1 MLKPKTLKLYGLRNI
16 DELPQLKNL
25 SEKTRFALKVVS
37 NILPFRTNNYVVEEL
52 IDWDN
57 IPNDPIYQL
66 TFMQKDMIDEES
78 FSLMA
83 DALKRNNQSEIQTVA
98 KQLRNKLNPHPS
110 GQLTANIPL
119 LEGNPVSG
127 VQHKYKETVLVFPS
141 SGQTCHAYCTFCFR
155 WAQFVGDD
163 SLKFAT
169 DESLRFQEYL
179 KKHKEVTDILF
190 TGGDPM
196 IMSAAKLE
204 AYILPLLQPEFRHIK
219 NIRIG
224 TKSISYWPYKY
235 LTDKDSDRTLSIF
248 EKVINA
254 GKHLTIISHLNHY
267 AELSTTAAV
276 LAVQKIRNTGAVI
289 RAQSPIL
296 RHINDI
302 PDVWSTLWQMQ
313 VKNGIIPYYMFV
325 ERETGAK
332 KYFEMPIFRA
342 YNIFTEAFKK
352 VSGLSKTVRGPVM
365 SANPGKVLIDGI
377 SEINN
382 EKVFVLK
389 FIQARNPDW
398 INKPFYA
405 KFDPK
410 ATWLLQLEPAF
421 GKSKFFYEDELEEI
435 LEERKIDLLAG

>member
-37 NILPFRTNNYVVEEL
+37 HILPFRTNNYVVEEL

-57 IPNDPIYQL
+57 IPDDPIYQL
-66 TFMQKDMIDEES
+66 TFMQKDMIDKES

-119 LEGNPVSG
+119 LEGKPVPG
-127 VQHKYKETVLVFPS
+127 VQHKYKETVLVFPT

-155 WAQFVGDD
+155 WAQFIGDD

-224 TKSISYWPYKY
+224 TKSIAYWPYKY

-254 GKHLTIISHLNHY
+254 GKHLTIISHFNHY

-276 LAVQKIRNTGAVI
+276 LAVQKIRSTGAVI
-289 RAQSPIL
+289 RAQSPVL
-296 RHINDI
+296 RHINDN
-302 PDVWSTLWQMQ
+302 PDVWSTLWQLQ
-313 VKNGIIPYYMFV
+313 VKNGVIPYYMFV

-342 YNIFTEAFKK
+342 YNIFTEAYKK

-421 GKSKFFYEDELEEI
+421 NKSKFFYEDELEEI

>member
-37 NILPFRTNNYVVEEL
+37 HILPFRTNNYVVEEL

-57 IPNDPIYQL
+57 IPDDPIYQL

-119 LEGNPVSG
+119 LEGKPVPG
-127 VQHKYKETVLVFPS
+127 VQHKYKETVLVFPT

-155 WAQFVGDD
+155 WAQFIGDD

-224 TKSISYWPYKY
+224 TKSIAYWPYKY

-254 GKHLTIISHLNHY
+254 GKHLTIISHFNHY

-276 LAVQKIRNTGAVI
+276 LAVQKIRSTGAVI
-289 RAQSPIL
+289 RAQSPVL
-296 RHINDI
+296 RHINDN
-302 PDVWSTLWQMQ
+302 PDVWSTLWQLQ
-313 VKNGIIPYYMFV
+313 VKNGVIPYYMFV

-342 YNIFTEAFKK
+342 YNIFTEAYKK

-421 GKSKFFYEDELEEI
+421 NKSKFFYEDELEEI

>member
-37 NILPFRTNNYVVEEL
+37 HILPFRTNNYVVEEL

-57 IPNDPIYQL
+57 IPDDPIYQL

-119 LEGNPVSG
+119 LEGKPVPG
-127 VQHKYKETVLVFPS
+127 VQHKYKETVLVFPT

-155 WAQFVGDD
+155 WAQFIGDD

-224 TKSISYWPYKY
+224 TKSIAYWPYKY

-254 GKHLTIISHLNHY
+254 GKHLTIISHFNHY

-276 LAVQKIRNTGAVI
+276 LAVQKIRSTGAVI
-289 RAQSPIL
+289 RAQSPVL
-296 RHINDI
+296 RHINDN
-302 PDVWSTLWQMQ
+302 PDVWSTLWQLQ
-313 VKNGIIPYYMFV
+313 VKNGVIPYYMFV

-342 YNIFTEAFKK
+342 YNIFTEAYKK

-382 EKVFVLK
+382 ERVFVLK

-421 GKSKFFYEDELEEI
+421 NKSKFFYEDELEEI